1 MGELDTS
8 LKEGL
13 NIMEGVKNSNSWQV
27 LQESM
32 RAPSFLELDVD
43 CTAVGIADVNGPIVH
58 FREILFLEG
67 EIHEEPETLKSHC
80 ASLVALWMAMRT
92 PSLVDLGQCT
102 CIGRRLL
109 KQEPTL
115 GRRFAVHASQFGDHS
130 LLFAV
135 ISSTKRW
142 NNVETVKRIVAELVE
157 QAGQIYAV
165 DDFPPCAPSEQDDVG
180 LDWYQFTTRE
190 VQILKLVASGI
201 SNKQIAR
208 ELGSSPNTVRNQI
221 HALFRKTEVTSR
233 TALAMRVAAIK

>member
-1 MGELDTS
+1 
-8 LKEGL
+8 
-13 NIMEGVKNSNSWQV
+13 MEGVKNSWQV

-32 RAPSFLELDVD
+32 QAPSFLELDVD
-43 CTAVGIADVNGPIVH
+43 CTAIGITDVNGPAVH

-67 EIHEEPETLKSHC
+67 EIHEEPETLQSHC
-80 ASLVALWMAMRT
+80 ASLVALWTAMRT

-115 GRRFAVHASQFGDHS
+115 GRRFAVHASQLGENS
-130 LLFAV
+130 LLFVV

-142 NNVETVKRIVAELVE
+142 NNIEAVKRMVTELVE
-157 QAGQIYAV
+157 QAGHIYTT
-165 DDFPPCAPSEQDDVG
+165 DDFPPSAQAEQADTG
-180 LDWYQFTTRE
+180 LDWYQFTARE

-221 HALFRKTEVTSR
+221 HALFRKTEVTNR
-233 TALAMRVAAIK
+233 TALAMRVAATK